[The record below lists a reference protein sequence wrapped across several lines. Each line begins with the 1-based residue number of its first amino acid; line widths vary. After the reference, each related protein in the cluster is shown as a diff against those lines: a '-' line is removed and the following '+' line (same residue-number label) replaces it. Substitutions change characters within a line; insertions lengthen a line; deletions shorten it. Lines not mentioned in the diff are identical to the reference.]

1 MTKTNVMR
9 LLTAAGKA
17 YTTKEYSYDESD
29 LSAPV
34 DWESFGLPSEQVF
47 KTLVMQGASGAH
59 TVCCV
64 PSPFELDLK
73 KAAKASGEKNIS
85 LVPVSDILPLTGYI
99 RRGCS
104 PIGMKKKYP
113 TFIDE
118 TALLFDTIAI
128 NAGERGILIILNP
141 EDLAGFI
148 DAEFAD
154 LT

>member
-1 MTKTNVMR
+1 MTKTNAMR
-9 LLTAAGKA
+9 LLSAAGIT
-17 YTTKEYSYDESD
+17 YTVKEYTYDESD

-34 DWESFGLPSEQVF
+34 DWDSFGVSSEQVF
-47 KTLVMQGASGAH
+47 KTLVMQGASGTH

-64 PSPFELDLK
+64 PSSLELDLK
-73 KAAKASGEKNIS
+73 KTAKASGEKSIT
-85 LVPVSDILPLTGYI
+85 LVPVKDIQPLTGYI

-128 NAGERGILIILNP
+128 NAGERGFLIILSP
-141 EDLAGFI
+141 EDLAAFI
-148 DAEFAD
+148 DAKFAD
-154 LT
+154 LA